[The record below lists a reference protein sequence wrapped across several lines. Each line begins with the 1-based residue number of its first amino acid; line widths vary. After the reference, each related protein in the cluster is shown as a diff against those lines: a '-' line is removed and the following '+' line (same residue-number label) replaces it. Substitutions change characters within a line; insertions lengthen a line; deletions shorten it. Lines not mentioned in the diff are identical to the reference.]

1 MRRSLSRPA
10 SLAFAL
16 LASACVSPG
25 PVPERAADS
34 TPPTGAAVD
43 TVTFLALGDSY
54 TIGESVAES
63 ERWPVQLA
71 ALLRQR
77 GLAVQE
83 PTIIAKTGW
92 TTDELAAQLDV
103 VRLRVPFSLVSLLI
117 GVNNQYRG
125 RDAEEYRA
133 EFRGLLGRAIGYA
146 GGEAG
151 RVVVVSIPD
160 WGVTPFAEGRDRA
173 KIASDID
180 RFNAIN
186 REVTAQLGARY
197 VDITP
202 GSRDAATDP
211 ALTAADGLHPSGAM
225 YGSWA
230 RAVLPEALAA
240 LERR

>member
-1 MRRSLSRPA
+1 M
-10 SLAFAL
+10 
-16 LASACVSPG
+16 
-25 PVPERAADS
+25 
-34 TPPTGAAVD
+34 D
-43 TVTFLALGDSY
+43 TLTFLALGDSY
-54 TIGESVAES
+54 TIGEAVAEG

-133 EFRGLLGRAIGYA
+133 EFRGLLERAIGYA

-151 RVVVVSIPD
+151 RVIVVSIPD

-173 KIASDID
+173 QIASDID

-186 REVTAQLGARY
+186 RAVTAQLGARY

-211 ALTAADGLHPSGAM
+211 ALTASDGLHPSGAM
-225 YGSWA
+225 YASWA
-230 RAVLPEALAA
+230 RDVLPEALAA
-240 LERR
+240 LALRREN